1 MHRFFRI
8 GGKPS
13 PKSDLSNSKSTN
25 ALANGTKKS
34 ESSNIGSASD
44 ENLSPLRQ
52 KRLQNRDKKK
62 CRSLIESFH
71 KFKRPWKSRNANK
84 SADDKTSGSIPSSV
98 KEEFKTNG
106 VVVVCESETTI
117 EDHGPQKR
125 AMSVNGDVPSLS
137 LSTTTLRSM
146 GSSEAS
152 ALGPNPFPK
161 VETPF
166 DMMKSTSGD
175 AGRADFLAKEVPGST
190 GFPSRQLEEF
200 NMDKSEDGV
209 SEQFGTLSL
218 AQLCRTSAQLDVEQE
233 IKCSEACVGLTLH
246 LNEDTSPV
254 LFAEPFPVPSGQAY
268 GVAVRASA
276 KGFQDN
282 TDEEGNVIHDTLP
295 VDLLY
300 ASVPVAG
307 QHLNDHRM
315 QAASSVRND
324 PTPVRCV
331 NVQESPVTG
340 HSSGKWSLMRELNR
354 LSRYGWYWG
363 PVSREEAE
371 EKLADQ
377 PEGAFLIRDSTD
389 ERYLFSLSFRSFNRT
404 LHTRIEYCN
413 GNFSFYHLPQ
423 TEGYQS
429 LVDLIEN
436 AIHDSL
442 NGIFYYSR
450 SNSAG
455 SHSYAVK
462 LTKPVSRFTHVR
474 SLQYLCRFIIRQHT
488 RVDHIQNLPL
498 PVSVKGWLTESQY

>member
-8 GGKPS
+8 VGKPS
-13 PKSDLSNSKSTN
+13 SKSDLSSSKSTN

-34 ESSNIGSASD
+34 ESSNLGSASD
-44 ENLSPLRQ
+44 ENLSPIRQ
-52 KRLQNRDKKK
+52 KRLQNPDKRK

-71 KFKRPWKSRNANK
+71 KFKRPWKSGNANK
-84 SADDKTSGSIPSSV
+84 SADDKASDSVPSGV
-98 KEEFKTNG
+98 KEAFKTNG

-117 EDHGPQKR
+117 EDHCPQKR
-125 AMSVNGDVPSLS
+125 EVSVNGDVTSLS

-146 GSSEAS
+146 GSTEAS
-152 ALGPNPFPK
+152 AVG
-161 VETPF
+161 
-166 DMMKSTSGD
+166 TSGD
-175 AGRADFLAKEVPGST
+175 AARADFLAREVSGSAA
-190 GFPSRQLEEF
+190 FSSRQLEESDV
-200 NMDKSEDGV
+200 DKTRDCV
-209 SEQFGTLSL
+209 SEQFGALSL
-218 AQLCRTSAQLDVEQE
+218 TQQCRTSAHLDVEQE
-233 IKCSEACVGLTLH
+233 IACSEASVRSATIH
-246 LNEDTSPV
+246 LNKDKSPDV
-254 LFAEPFPVPSGQAY
+254 FAELFPVPSGQAY
-268 GVAVRASA
+268 GIGVRAAA
-276 KGFQDN
+276 KRSQDN
-282 TDEEGNVIHDTLP
+282 IDEEGKKIHETLP
-295 VDLLY
+295 VDMLY
-300 ASVPVAG
+300 ASVPVAR
-307 QHLNDHRM
+307 QHLNDRRI
-315 QAASSVRND
+315 QSASSVRND
-324 PTPVRCV
+324 AAPARCL

-340 HSSGKWSLMRELNR
+340 QSSGKWSLMRELNR

-377 PEGAFLIRDSTD
+377 PEGAFLFRDSTD

-423 TEGYQS
+423 SEGYQS

-450 SNSAG
+450 TNSAG

-462 LTKPVSRFTHVR
+462 LTKPVSRFSHVR

-488 RVDHIQNLPL
+488 RVDHMQNLPL